1 MMIVRRMFYNNRM
14 FGSLRFFEFLV
25 DEICINNNYH
35 TAENILS
42 LHLVRGAPPPSA
54 SLLTNQMLSHL
65 KEYGRDLDHDQV
77 NRTI

>member
-1 MMIVRRMFYNNRM
+1 M

-42 LHLVRGAPPPSA
+42 LHLVRRALRPFSA

-65 KEYGRDLDHDQV
+65 KECGRDQDHDQV

>member
-1 MMIVRRMFYNNRM
+1 M

-42 LHLVRGAPPPSA
+42 LHLVRGALRPFLT

-65 KEYGRDLDHDQV
+65 KECGRDQDHDQV

>member
-1 MMIVRRMFYNNRM
+1 M

-42 LHLVRGAPPPSA
+42 LHLVRRALCPFTA

-65 KEYGRDLDHDQV
+65 KECGRDQDHDQV